1 MRIKEKCRHDWN
13 KEHSM
18 GFDLKQ
24 WLLVLVSM
32 ILVGLLVKGY
42 IRMRASRNRIQMK
55 LDKSFVSRVG
65 EITKVDDSN
74 LLKAELPNGGA
85 RVIRQGGESV
95 DVEDPNLLKAEL
107 PNGGARVIGHLRAG
121 WLERRPARELE
132 ERTDLLI
139 ANLPLDKTSVVA
151 DIGAGTGYFTFQ
163 VAEYVKYIFA
173 VDTQQKMVDIIDQR
187 IEATNVNNVVTVK
200 GSITDPRLPTASI
213 DVIFIVDAYHEFSH
227 PYEMG
232 QAMVSALKP
241 GGKLVI
247 IEYRDEDPSVP
258 ENLHKMSEV
267 KAVEEMARI
276 GMGLKV
282 NAQILPQ
289 QYFLVFERSLD

>member
-1 MRIKEKCRHDWN
+1 
-13 KEHSM
+13 M

-32 ILVGLLVKGY
+32 IIVGVMVKGY

-121 WLERRPARELE
+121 LLERRPARELE

-200 GSITDPRLPTASI
+200 GSITDPRLPAASI

-227 PYEMG
+227 PFEMG

>member
-1 MRIKEKCRHDWN
+1 
-13 KEHSM
+13 M

-32 ILVGLLVKGY
+32 ILVGVLVKGY

-65 EITKVDDSN
+65 EITEVDDSN
-74 LLKAELPNGGA
+74 VLKAELPNGGA

>member
-1 MRIKEKCRHDWN
+1 
-13 KEHSM
+13 M

-24 WLLVLVSM
+24 WLLVLLSV
-32 ILVGLLVKGY
+32 IIVGVLVKGY
-42 IRMRASRNRIQMK
+42 IRMRASRNRIKMK

-121 WLERRPARELE
+121 LLERRPARELE

-200 GSITDPRLPTASI
+200 GSITDPRLPAASI

-258 ENLHKMSEV
+258 ENLHKMNEV

>member
-1 MRIKEKCRHDWN
+1 MFKFP
-13 KEHSM
+13 
-18 GFDLKQ
+18 G
-24 WLLVLVSM
+24 
-32 ILVGLLVKGY
+32 VKGY

-74 LLKAELPNGGA
+74 VLKAELPNGGA

-200 GSITDPRLPTASI
+200 GSITDPRLPAASI

>member
-1 MRIKEKCRHDWN
+1 MKQGDFSKLAKEYINRTGYSI
-13 KEHSM
+13 E
-18 GFDLKQ
+18 
-24 WLLVLVSM
+24 VLNM
-32 ILVGLLVKGY
+32 LYKY
-42 IRMRASRNRIQMK
+42 ISKPIDQIQ
-55 LDKSFVSRVG
+55 
-65 EITKVDDSN
+65 
-74 LLKAELPNGGA
+74 
-85 RVIRQGGESV
+85 
-95 DVEDPNLLKAEL
+95 
-107 PNGGARVIGHLRAG
+107 
-121 WLERRPARELE
+121 
-132 ERTDLLI
+132 
-139 ANLPLDKTSVVA
+139 VA

-200 GSITDPRLPTASI
+200 GSITDPRLPAASI

-232 QAMVSALKP
+232 QAMVSALRP